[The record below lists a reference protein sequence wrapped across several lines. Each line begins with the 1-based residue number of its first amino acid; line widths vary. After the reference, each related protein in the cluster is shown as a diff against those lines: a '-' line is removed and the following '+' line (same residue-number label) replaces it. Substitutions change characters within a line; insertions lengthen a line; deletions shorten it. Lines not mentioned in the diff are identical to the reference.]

1 MLPKGQN
8 SATNELKEI
17 LKYANF
23 NWRFQSLLVKFDQ
36 QSFWKQTHANRWFNT
51 ALGEQR
57 SKVEKVDEKV
67 RLCVKRIK
75 NMKEKFDQ
83 ETETVGDKM
92 MEMKNSLKFKI

>member
-1 MLPKGQN
+1 
-8 SATNELKEI
+8 
-17 LKYANF
+17 
-23 NWRFQSLLVKFDQ
+23 
-36 QSFWKQTHANRWFNT
+36 
-51 ALGEQR
+51 
-57 SKVEKVDEKV
+57 VDEKV